1 MERKFAKKS
10 LSFLLSL
17 GLTSVCLYSSNKI
30 YSAIGFQKEYPIP
43 KSFQTPLKN
52 QGNSGYCWAY
62 AGIATLETFLAKN
75 NLFTDSL
82 SENHLAQWSIRR
94 DNPFGWNIGPH
105 DGGTSL
111 TVIGYL
117 ASGDGPKYESDYPSR
132 YCVNCADKHDSDPK
146 IRVSGIKYVDVNK
159 SFEETISNVK
169 QAIIEYGAVS
179 SGYGTSFHGHAISIV
194 GWSDSRKAWVVKD
207 SLTKS
212 YRNLPYNTPGL
223 LRCCINYSITEV
235 KEREK
240 DEKIHQHDN
249 FASVIDV
256 GHSSLKTCLDFAN
269 VFTFNGAEKL
279 KSVMFK
285 TDCAGA
291 KYKISYA
298 PTVNGVPDT
307 DKSHWKLL
315 SSGKVPYRGY
325 ISSDVDEKFIPMEG
339 KGAIV
344 VSIDNNE
351 EASPAT
357 IGCEC
362 SYLGLEV
369 PQINGRS
376 YFIDDESAK
385 DILTFDQVKNN
396 KISAFSIKAITSQ
409 D

>member
-1 MERKFAKKS
+1 MKRNCRKKL

-17 GLTSVCLYSSNKI
+17 ELTTTCLYSSNKT
-30 YSAIGFQKEYPIP
+30 YQAIDLKKEYPVP
-43 KSFQTPLKN
+43 ENFQTPLKN

-75 NLFTDSL
+75 NLFIDSL
-82 SENHLAQWSIRR
+82 SEQHLAQWSIRR
-94 DNPFGWNIGPH
+94 ETLFGWNIGPN

-117 ASGDGPKYESDYPSR
+117 ASGNGPKYESDYPSR
-132 YCVNCADKHDSDPK
+132 YSVNQTKRHNSDPNL
-146 IRVSGIKYVDVNK
+146 RVSGIKYIEVNNNP
-159 SFEETISNVK
+159 EEAISNVK
-169 QAIIEYGAVS
+169 KAVTDYGAVS
-179 SGYGTSFHGHAISIV
+179 SGYGNSSHGHAISIV
-194 GWSDSRKAWVVKD
+194 GWSDSRNSWIVKD

-212 YRNLPYNTPGL
+212 YRYLPYNTTGL
-223 LRCCINYSITEV
+223 LKCCINYSITEV

-240 DEKIHQHDN
+240 NEKIHQHDN
-249 FASVIDV
+249 FASILDI
-256 GHSSLKTCLDFAN
+256 GYSSSKKRLDFAN
-269 VFTFNGAEKL
+269 VFDFNGTEEL

-285 TDCAGA
+285 TDCAEA
-291 KYKISYA
+291 KYEISYA
-298 PTVNGVPDT
+298 PTIEGVPDAN
-307 DKSHWKLL
+307 KSHWKLL

-325 ISSDVDEKFIPMEG
+325 FSSDIEEKFIPTEG

-344 VSIDNNE
+344 VSIDNTE
-351 EASPAT
+351 YTSPTT

-369 PQINGRS
+369 PQTNGLS
-376 YFIDDESAK
+376 YFIDDSSAK

-396 KISAFSIKAITSQ
+396 KISALSIKAITSQ